1 MTVQHK
7 SGMTNRTIISAAV
20 LSRWLRSSS
29 LALPQKI
36 PRSHRSK
43 RWGNRRHMSF
53 DGQEDMSN
61 SPASIETWARSRVFP
76 ATDTALFFFS
86 FFLSRRQCV
95 LKVWWIINIPRLN
108 SWRFGGAGLQ
118 ESSSELILHLLG
130 QITARSLVC
139 MRRIH
144 ENADLQSS
152 AVCFYCLSEPRMKVF
167 FFYRSEFQNKLY
179 PQCIQRSLNK
189 GWSEWKQFK
198 GKFWL

>member
-7 SGMTNRTIISAAV
+7 SGMTNRTIISATV

-29 LALPQKI
+29 LALPRKI
-36 PRSHRSK
+36 PRSHRGK
-43 RWGNRRHMSF
+43 WWGNRRHMSF
-53 DGQEDMSN
+53 NGQEDMSN
-61 SPASIETWARSRVFP
+61 SPASIETWARSRLFP
-76 ATDTALFFFS
+76 ATDTALFLFFS
-86 FFLSRRQCV
+86 SFSRRQCV

-118 ESSSELILHLLG
+118 ESSSGLILHLFG
-130 QITARSLVC
+130 QNTARSLVC

-152 AVCFYCLSEPRMKVF
+152 AVCFFTASLSLEWKGF
-167 FFYRSEFQNKLY
+167 FQNKLY

-198 GKFWL
+198 GKFSL